1 MVGDL
6 KAKVNSLEQL
16 LVMSRNTVDL
26 LQNTLADMEA
36 SYNEKL
42 REQDMQLRELEN
54 TLNESYQ
61 KATSDDTS
69 VLDKQ
74 EIIQRLERMQQIAK
88 TEARLEGRKVW
99 TPAWVG
105 DFRVC
110 YCYPC
115 SCRLSRLV
123 ILIVF
128 FWH

>member
-1 MVGDL
+1 MVGEL

-42 REQDMQLRELEN
+42 REQDMQLREFEN
-54 TLNESYQ
+54 TLKESYQ
-61 KATSDDTS
+61 KATSDDVS
-69 VLDKQ
+69 ALDKQ

-110 YCYPC
+110 NIVTCT
-115 SCRLSRLV
+115 LV
-123 ILIVF
+123 G
-128 FWH
+128 